1 MSKINIICTPGLPGG
16 QPHIEGRRISVMQIA
31 EHHAELSWKS
41 EEIAEALDLTLDEVH
56 AALSYYYAH
65 KEEIDTAIRQSDIDL
80 NGVPTVED
88 VLAGRHKLVLTTSE
102 VAGAYGISDR
112 TVREAIE
119 KGWLKAQKSG
129 GTWLIRRQDAQ
140 ARWGKPNQPKTQP
153 TTPIADKS
161 PSRR

>member
-1 MSKINIICTPGLPGG
+1 MQKINIVITPGLLGG

-31 EHHAELSWKS
+31 EVHTDLNWKT

-56 AALSYYYAH
+56 TALSYYYAH
-65 KEEIDTAIRQSDIDL
+65 KEEIDAAIRQSEIEL
-80 NGVPTVED
+80 NGVPSVED

-102 VAGAYGISDR
+102 VAEAYGISDR

-129 GTWLIRRQDAQ
+129 GTWLIRRLDAQ
-140 ARWGKPNQPKTQP
+140 ARWGKDSHQKVDQPGTV
-153 TTPIADKS
+153 ADKS